1 MRQKLVETGGSD
13 DAEFPQLFENTF
25 QTETQHERYGV
36 AGALHWIFV
45 SFLEGGN
52 VSLQRSA
59 RSVRALL
66 LVFLTIISLAGAF
79 GPVAGLAQDGFDRKV
94 KNKVPPSYPEIA
106 RKIGLT
112 GTVKLQVVVAPNGSV
127 KETKVIG
134 GHPILV
140 TAAVDAV
147 KKWKFDT
154 ASGDSTGTIEFRFD
168 PGN

>member
-1 MRQKLVETGGSD
+1 
-13 DAEFPQLFENTF
+13 
-25 QTETQHERYGV
+25 
-36 AGALHWIFV
+36 V
-45 SFLEGGN
+45 SFQARGRN
-52 VSLQRSA
+52 LQSW
-59 RSVRALL
+59 L
-66 LVFLTIISLAGAF
+66 LVFLTIISLA
-79 GPVAGLAQDGFDRKV
+79 VALTSTIFAQDGFDRKV

-112 GTVKLQVVVAPNGSV
+112 GTVRLQVVVAPNGSV

-154 ASGDSTGTIEFRFD
+154 ASADSTGTIEFRFD

>member
-1 MRQKLVETGGSD
+1 M
-13 DAEFPQLFENTF
+13 
-25 QTETQHERYGV
+25 
-36 AGALHWIFV
+36 
-45 SFLEGGN
+45 
-52 VSLQRSA
+52 SLQRSA

-94 KNKVPPSYPEIA
+94 KSKVPPSYPEIA
-106 RKIGLT
+106 RKIGLS

-140 TAAVDAV
+140 TSAVDAV
-147 KKWKFDT
+147 KKWKFDP
-154 ASGDSTGTIEFRFD
+154 ASAETTGILEIRFEPD
-168 PGN
+168 K

>member
-1 MRQKLVETGGSD
+1 MS
-13 DAEFPQLFENTF
+13 F
-25 QTETQHERYGV
+25 QTRV
-36 AGALHWIFV
+36 
-45 SFLEGGN
+45 
-52 VSLQRSA
+52 
-59 RSVRALL
+59 RSVRSSL
-66 LVFLTIISLAGAF
+66 LVCLTIISL
-79 GPVAGLAQDGFDRKV
+79 VAVLGSVPGFAQDGFDRKV
-94 KNKVPPSYPEIA
+94 KSKVSPSYPEIA
-106 RKIGLT
+106 RKLGLT

-154 ASGDSTGTIEFRFD
+154 ASGESTGTVEFRFD